1 MAIQE
6 SKQAGGPL
14 QPGAASALEQAG
26 ISVKRA
32 SLWGDAWRR
41 LIRNKLAVIGGVL
54 VLVLIFLAVFAPLLM
69 RYGYGRQHIVDQ
81 FVKPGS
87 KYWFGTDALGRDLYS
102 RVIYGARISIT
113 VGVLTM
119 VVATIIGVTV
129 GSIAGFYAGQIDN
142 ALMRLVD
149 VWYSVPTLFF
159 SILIMESLGRSEL
172 HLIIAL
178 SLTSWPLMARLTRA
192 EMLSLRE
199 KEFIK
204 ASRLSGGRSHQI
216 IMRHLLPNSLTPI
229 IVAITFGIPTA
240 IFTEATLSL
249 FGIGINPP
257 IPSWGQMVAES
268 VKSFREYW
276 FLAFF
281 PSTALAITMLSFT
294 FLGDGIRD
302 ALDPRMNN

>member
-1 MAIQE
+1 
-6 SKQAGGPL
+6 
-14 QPGAASALEQAG
+14 
-26 ISVKRA
+26 
-32 SLWGDAWRR
+32 
-41 LIRNKLAVIGGVL
+41 
-54 VLVLIFLAVFAPLLM
+54 
-69 RYGYGRQHIVDQ
+69 
-81 FVKPGS
+81 
-87 KYWFGTDALGRDLYS
+87 
-102 RVIYGARISIT
+102 
-113 VGVLTM
+113 
-119 VVATIIGVTV
+119 
-129 GSIAGFYAGQIDN
+129 
-142 ALMRLVD
+142 MRLVD